1 MNYKFLVERQMQKIK
16 AGDRKFREEHKSR
29 KSQMRSFLE
38 SADTLEQNLKP
49 MMDNKKKMKKVLTK
63 HLNNNTTSELLKLSK
78 SNSTLAS
85 LPAS

>member
-29 KSQMRSFLE
+29 KSQMRTFLE

-49 MMDNKKKMKKVLTK
+49 MMDNKKKMKKMLTK

-78 SNSTLAS
+78 SNSTLDS

>member
-1 MNYKFLVERQMQKIK
+1 MQKIK

-29 KSQMRSFLE
+29 KSQMRTFLE

-49 MMDNKKKMKKVLTK
+49 MMDNKKKMKKMLTK

-78 SNSTLAS
+78 SNSTLDS